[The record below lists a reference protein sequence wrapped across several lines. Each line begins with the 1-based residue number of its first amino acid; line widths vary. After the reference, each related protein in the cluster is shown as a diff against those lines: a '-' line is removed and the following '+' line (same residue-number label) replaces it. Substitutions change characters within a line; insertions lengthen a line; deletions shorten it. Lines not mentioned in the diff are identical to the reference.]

1 MADFKA
7 LDNYKVHND
16 YYTPKSAWEN
26 INHLI
31 PENKIIWES
40 CMLNSLKSKSP
51 QYLTELGHN
60 VIYDTSMDMLLNTPD
75 NYDMII
81 TNPPFETDIKKKILK
96 RLIELDK
103 PFILTMNACN
113 MFSNYMRD
121 IFEDKIKYLQ
131 VIYPKGKIQYAKLV
145 DNELVPTK
153 NCSFYSVYVCYKLD
167 LSPEKLWLD

>member
-1 MADFKA
+1 MSNFK
-7 LDNYKVHND
+7 DSPNFEVHND
-16 YYTPKSAWEN
+16 YYTPKYAWEW

-60 VIYDTSMDMLLNTPD
+60 VIYDTSIDMLLNTPD

-81 TNPPFETDIKKKILK
+81 TNPPFETDLKKKILK
-96 RLIELDK
+96 RLVELDK
-103 PFILTMNACN
+103 PFILVLNACN
-113 MFSNYMRD
+113 MFTKYIRE
-121 IFEDKIKYLQ
+121 IFGDKLQYLQ
-131 VIYPKGKIQYAKLV
+131 VINPSKKIQYDKYE
-145 DNELVPTK
+145 NHEFIKTK
-153 NCSFYSVYVCYKLD
+153 NCSFYSVFLCYKLD